1 MPSTD
6 PALAKWARRTY
17 LDRVMSVAMDMKRG
31 FWRLICTLLVL
42 IAAAHAVLPTGQP
55 LQRASGSA
63 FSASTAEVAV
73 GCGTRVEERRQ
84 ALPQNPPPAPSGCLA
99 EYQPLPVQLPGRPFA
114 PRPDARGPPLAE
126 TTFSPLNPRAP
137 PFA

>member
-1 MPSTD
+1 
-6 PALAKWARRTY
+6 
-17 LDRVMSVAMDMKRG
+17 MSVAMDMRRG
-31 FWRLICTLLVL
+31 AWRWICTLLVL

-73 GCGTRVEERRQ
+73 NCGTRAEERRQ
-84 ALPQNPPPAPSGCLA
+84 SLPQNPPPAPSGCLA
-99 EYQPLPVQLPGRPFA
+99 ASPPLPALLTGRPFA
-114 PRPDARGPPLAE
+114 ARPDSRGPPLSE
-126 TTFSPLNPRAP
+126 TTLSPLNPRAP